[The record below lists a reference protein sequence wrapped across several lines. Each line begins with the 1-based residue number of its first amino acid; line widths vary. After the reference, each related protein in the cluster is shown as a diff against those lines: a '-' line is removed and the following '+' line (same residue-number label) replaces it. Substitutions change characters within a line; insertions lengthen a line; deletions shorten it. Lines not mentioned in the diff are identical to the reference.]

1 MLQHNRMAIVMPL
14 VVSASIVLLRICDIL
29 SEGMGR
35 RGAWCRHLT
44 TQNLARLSS
53 PTTIFTGM
61 NGELEE
67 NIVGLLF
74 VLHSRSLLLE
84 ESPAFKGG
92 RVFRCNA

>member
-1 MLQHNRMAIVMPL
+1 MPL

-29 SEGMGR
+29 LEGMGR
-35 RGAWCRHLT
+35 RGAWRRHLT
-44 TQNLARLSS
+44 TPKSCETAVSKNYLY
-53 PTTIFTGM
+53 GD
-61 NGELEE
+61 ELEE